1 MSLKNRKAGKLKDLE
16 LNKIVFIVECLKEK
30 VKNNEPVTEE
40 DKKEVLQEIESSIN
54 VIMSYNGAE

>member
-16 LNKIVFIVECLKEK
+16 LNKIAFIVECLKEK